1 MPLLLLPP
9 ALRQTLRSW
18 REGRRERIASGVT
31 GALIALSVFAFL
43 ALSSLPAP
51 AAAAVID
58 DVAAKAQAL
67 AARAY
72 VAPRPATPRP
82 ANPAASAADP
92 NGAMSY
98 DQYRDIRF
106 REERA
111 LWHDAALPFQVMFF
125 HPGFVHTETVVIH
138 DVSPAGANPA
148 APPADRVLG
157 FDTRLFDYGH
167 NAPPDVTFDG
177 FAGFRVVYPLN
188 RGDRRD
194 EVVAFLGASYFR
206 ALGAGARYGL
216 SARGLAVDTV
226 GGAGPEEFPRFTE
239 FWLERPAPGAR
250 ALVIDAL
257 LDSPSVAGAYRF
269 TVTPGAETRI
279 DVEARL
285 FARRTISTFGV
296 APLTSM
302 FLSGENQPRPED
314 FRPKVHDSDGLM
326 VAAGSGEWL
335 WRPLGNPPHPF
346 TTSFLMERV
355 IGFGLMQRDRRF
367 ASYEDVEARYDLR
380 PSAWIEPKG
389 DWGPGRVELFQ
400 LPTPDE
406 TNDNVVAYWVPAQ
419 PLVPGTPR
427 TLGWTIRWQGNEP
440 QRPPGAWVTQTRVG
454 RSFAHLGADERQFV
468 LDFEGPAL
476 STLAAD
482 AEVKAVATA
491 DANGQVLE
499 AIAYPN
505 EATGGWRLALRVR
518 QLRADQPL
526 ELRAFLRHGADV
538 LGETWSHVIPPR

>member
-1 MPLLLLPP
+1 MPLPFLPP
-9 ALRQTLRSW
+9 FLRQTLRS
-18 REGRRERIASGVT
+18 RSEARRGRVASALT

-72 VAPRPATPRP
+72 VAPKPALPRP
-82 ANPAASAADP
+82 VNPAASAADP

-106 REERA
+106 REDQA
-111 LWHDAALPFQVMFF
+111 LWHDAGLPFQVMFF
-125 HPGFVHTETVVIH
+125 HPGFVHTETVTIH
-138 DVSPAGANPA
+138 EVSPAGATGK
-148 APPADRVLG
+148 PADRVLG
-157 FDTRLFDYGH
+157 FDTRLFDYGR
-167 NAPPDVTFDG
+167 NTPPEVTFDG

-188 RGDRRD
+188 RGDKRD

-206 ALGAGARYGL
+206 ALGAGQRYGL

-250 ALVIDAL
+250 SLVIDAL

-285 FARRTISTFGV
+285 FARRTIATFGV

-346 TTSFLMERV
+346 TTSFSMERV

-367 ASYEDVEARYDLR
+367 ASYEDVEARYELR

-389 DWGPGRVELFQ
+389 DWGAGRVELFQ

-427 TLGWTIRWQGNEP
+427 AIAWTIRWQGNDP

-476 STLAAD
+476 STLPAG